1 MSLVDI
7 VFLVL
12 NRCCVIPFES
22 DSQSE
27 NCFIYKT
34 WRLSVRHQPAEVL
47 HLIYIPFIVN
57 GEKLN
62 ALTYFRCLPSNRVAS
77 PKVLTTAVKGSCD
90 DSLRQGF
97 QHCQC
102 LRLGE
107 TSPAHSYVGIALMN
121 HNHRE
126 FSSIF
131 RDGRNPMVLVSWQY
145 LNGKWMKLNS
155 VVFWNCFF
163 KFSLAWNFLG
173 FHFFGECNCD
183 VLLWAF
189 WKVPFKP
196 IFQAL
201 ETKTDL
207 RQKRGLFLVEICNDP
222 FWTLKFYSRWNSH

>member
-1 MSLVDI
+1 MNAQCKTSTS
-7 VFLVL
+7 
-12 NRCCVIPFES
+12 RSSPS
-22 DSQSE
+22 DLDSCYCQ
-27 NCFIYKT
+27 
-34 WRLSVRHQPAEVL
+34 WRE
-47 HLIYIPFIVN
+47 
-57 GEKLN
+57 LN

-77 PKVLTTAVKGSCD
+77 PKALTTDIKGSCD

-131 RDGRNPMVLVSWQY
+131 RDGRNLMVLVSWQY

-163 KFSLAWNFLG
+163 KFSLAWYFLS
-173 FHFFGECNCD
+173 FRFFGECNFD
-183 VLLWAF
+183 VLLWVF
-189 WKVPFKP
+189 EKYILNQYLKPLKQKLISNRKV
-196 IFQAL
+196 
-201 ETKTDL
+201 DC
-207 RQKRGLFLVEICNDP
+207 FL
-222 FWTLKFYSRWNSH
+222 